1 MHPSD
6 AKMATST
13 TRLDILSWEPRQ
25 TLQLVCIQAFRSS
38 DVCATLKPVASEG
51 DVDATLSLV
60 LHGRTG
66 HHWRSMMATYV
77 WILLCR

>member
-1 MHPSD
+1 MHPSY
-6 AKMATST
+6 AKMATT
-13 TRLDILSWEPRQ
+13 TRLDTLSPGSQ
-25 TLQLVCIQAFRSS
+25 DSLSSLYACIQAFRCS
-38 DVCATLKPVASEG
+38 DVCASEG